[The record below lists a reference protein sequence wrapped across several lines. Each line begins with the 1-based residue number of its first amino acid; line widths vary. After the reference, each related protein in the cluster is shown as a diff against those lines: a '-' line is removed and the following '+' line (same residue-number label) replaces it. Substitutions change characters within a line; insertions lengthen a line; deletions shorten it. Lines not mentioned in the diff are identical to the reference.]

1 LDKNLKHSFIL
12 KEKALKAC
20 LEQRKTYKLEEKNKI
35 DIDIRKIRKE
45 RKYTIH
51 ETLWTDLDEISLDDN
66 KDVLD
71 PDDYSSSSFSA
82 FSDTD
87 SYDDD
92 SFLDEKK

>member
-20 LEQRKTYKLEEKNKI
+20 LEQRKVHKLEEKNKI
-35 DIDIRKIRKE
+35 DIDLRKIRKE
-45 RKYTIH
+45 RKYTFQ

-66 KDVLD
+66 KDVLN

-92 SFLDEKK
+92 SVLDEKK